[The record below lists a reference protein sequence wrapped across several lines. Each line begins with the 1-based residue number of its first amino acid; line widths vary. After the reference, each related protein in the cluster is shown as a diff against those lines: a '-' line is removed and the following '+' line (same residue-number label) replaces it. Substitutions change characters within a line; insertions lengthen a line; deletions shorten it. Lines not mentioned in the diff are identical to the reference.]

1 MSILENLKKIST
13 SWTTILTLI
22 GIFLLFLAFIKIKKV
37 KFSSR
42 LVTHISLAVAMS
54 VVLQFL
60 KLFQLPFGGSAT
72 LGSMLPI
79 ILISLLYGPYIG
91 IFTGFV
97 YGILNFIIGPAYIL
111 HPIQVLFDYT
121 LPFMAIGLAGLF
133 KDNKFLATSV
143 AFGGKFLCHFIAGVV
158 FWGSYAADYNLT
170 PVVYSFLYNGSYV
183 LVDALICIAII
194 SVIDVK
200 TIIRRISVQA

>member
-1 MSILENLKKIST
+1 MSILENLKEISNNL
-13 SWTTILTLI
+13 TTVLTLV

-37 KFSSR
+37 KFTPK
-42 LVTHISLAVAMS
+42 LITHISLAVAMS

-79 ILISLLYGPYIG
+79 ILIALLYGPYIG

-133 KDNKFLATSV
+133 KNNKFLA
-143 AFGGKFLCHFIAGVV
+143 AFIAFSGKFICHFIAGVV

-170 PVVYSFLYNGSYV
+170 PAVYSFLYNGSYV
-183 LVDALICIAII
+183 LVDALICIAIL

-200 TIIRRISVQA
+200 TIVRRISVQA